1 MIEVDMIEIKNRV
14 TNLRNSNENI
24 ISKLF
29 ENVSSFDIEA
39 RIQAYKKL
47 REYMIKNHEDIRE
60 LVLSGLIDVAK
71 VGLKSTSMIIRYE
84 SMSLI
89 QNIVFASNEFYQELR
104 LSGTLSYVKK
114 YTKLKEQLPNLY
126 SSAMYIITT
135 VESNQQTPVKI

>member
-14 TNLRNSNENI
+14 SKLRNSKENI
-24 ISKLF
+24 ISNLF

-60 LVLSGLIDVAK
+60 LVLSGLIGVAK
-71 VGLKSTSMIIRYE
+71 DGLKSTSMIIRYE

-89 QNIVFASNEFYQELR
+89 QNIVFASNEFYQELKR
-104 LSGTLSYVKK
+104 SGTLSYVKK

-135 VESNQQTPVKI
+135 VESNQQTPVKK

>member
-14 TNLRNSNENI
+14 SKLRNSKENI
-24 ISKLF
+24 ISNLF

-60 LVLSGLIDVAK
+60 LVLSGLIGVAK
-71 VGLKSTSMIIRYE
+71 DGLKSTSMIIRYE

-89 QNIVFASNEFYQELR
+89 QNIVFASNEFYQELKR
-104 LSGTLSYVKK
+104 SGTLSYVKK

-135 VESNQQTPVKI
+135 VENN